1 MSKTKYNQGQE
12 AVCQRISDSFQSLG
26 PNISHLKPYN
36 KSLVLYLENWFKTK
50 NWDAE
55 RIAAL

>member
-12 AVCQRISDSFQSLG
+12 VVCQCISDSFQSLG
-26 PNISHLKPYN
+26 PEISHLKPYN